1 MGLWR
6 FLIRVWDTTQI
17 ELKGEYS
24 PDRVLALNDY
34 TNSTSWR
41 RIIVLILLTPLP
53 CLIYIC
59 LPETVNLSPPSLG
72 IASNKTFFARLFL
85 SCSMWCLLQL
95 HMISSR
101 MPLLPLSNRQLVV
114 SAVTVAAL
122 STGVV
127 LFYAWWIGFPVPY
140 TIQLLAAPY
149 VSLMFFALAIVCY
162 PHVRQNWGLL
172 WKIADAILICVC
184 HGIAIIEYPLFYYA
198 FQKMEPGIESTAFSM
213 MLPILKMF
221 FRVLFYYFC
230 RSASGERITIVVV
243 FNADLVNALFVNF
256 CMQYQPSLLTTVS
269 LMAANALQVIL
280 MTRDIDVI
288 RRRIAETTDEII
300 QLRKTDKYG
309 SKLPGDRVLTFS
321 MLPRAADIFSRYNFD
336 TTKSGVIQTQLLV
349 KKSVDWSQPRKQSKT
364 VPVCDLSA
372 QAASRTSS
380 MVETLSEL
388 EILERQYAVL
398 VRKLMYA
405 SEFSILTAYAEL
417 ITPIVYSLY
426 LFIVFHMPNREY
438 YSQISSMDSG
448 HLVKTVLNVLLY
460 SLVEL
465 GSFIGL
471 TQTLKRRLNFSTIHQ
486 LAFVLDREMIQVQT
500 ALILW
505 VFYSTQTSLEHYGSF
520 KT

>member
-6 FLIRVWDTTQI
+6 FLISVWDAVQI

-24 PDRVLALNDY
+24 PDRVLALYDY
-34 TNSTSWR
+34 TNSTSSWR
-41 RIIVLILLTPLP
+41 IVAFILLTPLP

-72 IASNKTFFARLFL
+72 MASNKTFFARFFL
-85 SCSMWCLLQL
+85 SYTVWCLLQM
-95 HMISSR
+95 HMISER
-101 MPLLPLSNRQLVV
+101 MPLLSLSHKQLVV

-122 STGVV
+122 STGVE

-140 TIQLLAAPY
+140 TIHMMAVPY
-149 VSLMFFALAIVCY
+149 VSLMFFALAIVWY

-184 HGIAIIEYPLFYYA
+184 HGLVIIGYPLFYYA
-198 FQKMEPGIESTAFSM
+198 FQKMEAGIESTAFSM
-213 MLPILKMF
+213 VLPILKTF
-221 FRVLFYYFC
+221 YRVLFYYFC
-230 RSASGERITIVVV
+230 RSASGELITIVVV

-300 QLRKTDKYG
+300 QLRENDKYG
-309 SKLPGDRVLTFS
+309 SKLPGDRVSTSS
-321 MLPRAADIFSRYNFD
+321 MLPRAADIFSRYTFD
-336 TTKSGVIQTQLLV
+336 TAKSGVMRAQLYA
-349 KKSVDWSQPRKQSKT
+349 KQSTDWSQSRKQSKT
-364 VPVCDLSA
+364 VPVDLSVE
-372 QAASRTSS
+372 AASRTNS

-388 EILERQYAVL
+388 ELLERQYASL

-417 ITPIVYSLY
+417 ITPIVYC
-426 LFIVFHMPNREY
+426 
-438 YSQISSMDSG
+438 
-448 HLVKTVLNVLLY
+448 T
-460 SLVEL
+460 
-465 GSFIGL
+465 
-471 TQTLKRRLNFSTIHQ
+471 
-486 LAFVLDREMIQVQT
+486 
-500 ALILW
+500 
-505 VFYSTQTSLEHYGSF
+505 
-520 KT
+520 